1 MHSLTWIFLLVT
13 IIPSIPLGEEEHI
26 QIFSERHLYGQSV
39 FKSFEERT
47 LFKVSDIAQSFACFF
62 LFTPYLLIIA
72 SRYWQ
77 EQIPSAIF
85 CRTLSK
91 YFILGTP
98 FSLTHQLP
106 TSVKIKHETP

>member
-1 MHSLTWIFLLVT
+1 M
-13 IIPSIPLGEEEHI
+13 
-26 QIFSERHLYGQSV
+26 QIGSECHLYGRSV

-47 LFKVSDIAQSFACFF
+47 LLKVSDMSQSAACVF

-106 TSVKIKHETP
+106 ASVKIKHETP